1 VAIGYPLYLRVLD
14 MVTEEPTGKRRDPT
28 AADEMDAV
36 AVPIAMALFLF
47 IFFLIPLFLRK
58 YVVGGV
64 LLSCIEF
71 KLKKITT

>member
-1 VAIGYPLYLRVLD
+1 

-28 AADEMDAV
+28 ASDEMDAV

-64 LLSCIEF
+64 SFTCIEF
-71 KLKKITT
+71 ELKK